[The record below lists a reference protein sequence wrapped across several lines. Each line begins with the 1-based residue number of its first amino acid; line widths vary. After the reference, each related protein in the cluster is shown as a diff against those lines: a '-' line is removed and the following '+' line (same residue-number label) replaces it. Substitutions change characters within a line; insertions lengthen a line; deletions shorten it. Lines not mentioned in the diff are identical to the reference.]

1 MAYTPTTWVTGDTVT
16 ATKMNKI
23 ENGIANAGG
32 EYDFDVV
39 IGASDTNFTS
49 STTFTL
55 VKGTAS
61 AVWNKLTNGEYA
73 RALLIADGSWA
84 TFQFV
89 LTYESWQAA
98 QTSTE
103 GIVVFYFFDRF
114 NNQTR
119 TIGVDSNGAFIY

>member
-1 MAYTPTTWVTGDTVT
+1 MSYTPTTWTTGDTIT
-16 ATKMNKI
+16 ASALNKI
-23 ENGIANAGG
+23 ENGISNAGG

-39 IGASDTNFTS
+39 IRASDTNFTS
-49 STTFTL
+49 VTTFTL

-61 AVWNKLTNGEYA
+61 AVWNKLTNGEYT
-73 RALLIADGSWA
+73 RALLIADGSGA

-89 LTYESWQAA
+89 LTYESWRAS

-103 GIVVFYFFDRF
+103 GMVVFYFFDRY
-114 NNQTR
+114 NNQPI

>member
-1 MAYTPTTWVTGDTVT
+1 MAYTPTNWATGDTIT
-16 ATKMNKI
+16 ATAMNKI

-39 IGASDTNFTS
+39 IRASDTSFTS
-49 STTFTL
+49 ATTFTL

-61 AVWNKLTNGEYA
+61 AVWNKLTNGEYT

-89 LTYESWQAA
+89 LTYESWRAHQA
-98 QTSTE
+98 SIE
-103 GIVVFYFFDRF
+103 GMVAFDFFDRY
-114 NNQTR
+114 NNQPIS
-119 TIGVDSNGAFIY
+119 IGVDSNGAFID